1 MDVGITMNRTKK
13 LIVSIIII
21 VLVGLCLIVAGA
33 LFLGETSILNFG
45 DKHVLVCAIDESE
58 PRDGMGACDMA
69 FIVTLDN
76 GTLKDYTA
84 FYPGG
89 MRHPTAAEPEEYQ
102 KQGAGAKLLMHDAF
116 YDADNA
122 KGLQYAKEIVEA
134 NKNVK
139 IDNVVAVNSEG
150 LDAVLATAGPLNVN
164 GTVTN
169 ASAVDIIRDED
180 WNQGVS
186 RGEAVLDIVKA
197 AADKAKNPDVKSAMI
212 TAALDQYAKGNII
225 MSGPGDFAGLLASKG
240 LETFFK

>member
-1 MDVGITMNRTKK
+1 MNRTKK
-13 LIVSIIII
+13 LIIAILII

-33 LFLGETSILNFG
+33 LFLGETSILTFG

-58 PRDGMGACDMA
+58 PRPGMGACDMA
-69 FIVTLDN
+69 FIVSLDN

-89 MRHPTAAEPEEYQ
+89 MTHPTAAEPEEYQ
-102 KQGAGAKLLMHDAF
+102 KQGAGSKLLMHDAF
-116 YDADNA
+116 YDSDNS
-122 KGLQYAKEIVEA
+122 KGLQYAKEIVEH
-134 NKNVK
+134 NKNIR

-150 LDAVLATAGPLNVN
+150 LDAVLAAAGPLEVN

-169 ASAVDIIRDED
+169 ASAIDIIREED

-197 AADKAKNPDVKSAMI
+197 AAAKASNPDVKTAMI
-212 TAALDQYAKGNII
+212 NSALDQYAKGNII